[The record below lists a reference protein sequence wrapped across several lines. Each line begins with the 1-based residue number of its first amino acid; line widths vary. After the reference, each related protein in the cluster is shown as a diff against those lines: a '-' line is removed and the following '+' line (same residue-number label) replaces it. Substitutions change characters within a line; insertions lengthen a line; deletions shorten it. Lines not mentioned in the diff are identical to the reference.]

1 MRREEYLGNAGE
13 QQYFNNESLQARLW
27 TALPGIITAVDYT
40 KFTVRVQPAIMGKT
54 EDAEGVQTDV
64 QLPMLV
70 DVPVLFPN
78 GGGWHLTCPI
88 QVNDECLVVFA
99 SRCID
104 AWWQNGGVQ
113 KPMELRM
120 NDLSDGFCIL
130 APYSQPMAS
139 EVTGGFSNNSIIIRD
154 DKKENY
160 LEYVTGGDVNVLHQA
175 NLDWDTLGN
184 ADIYIKGNAVVKIDG
199 TLDATV
205 EGATTI
211 TCNSTLDATVQDNTT
226 LTCNANV
233 TETVQGNLSAK
244 LIEPLAGFADE
255 IKTGWV
261 LQKISKQKN
270 KITALKFN
278 HQDVKLGANDIVISA
293 LDAKQ
298 YQLIFGGPQFDFNP
312 IINIYFRTSV
322 PLTLPNNIP
331 FLGTPDNLADWIFI
345 NQDIVAVT
353 ISDSQNLQL
362 KDEDLAR
369 RIWQEIRAVNG
380 LTPAFL
386 PPYRVMRHQR
396 ATICQDEKNQAL
408 RPTSAQTS
416 YQNLFICGDWTM
428 KNYPCCLEAAI
439 KSAQRI
445 IKEI

>member
-27 TALPGIITAVDYT
+27 TALPGIITAVDYI
-40 KFTVRVQPAIMGKT
+40 KFTVSVQPAIMGKT

-233 TETVQGNLSAK
+233 TETVQGNLSATVQGNTSLQSTGSISVK
-244 LIEPLAGFADE
+244 TSATLTAEAAGSAT
-255 IKTGWV
+255 IKAPSITLDAPVVTCTGMLSV
-261 LQKISKQKN
+261 SSSISAGGN
-270 KITALKFN
+270 VTGAGISLN
-278 HQDVKLGANDIVISA
+278 SHIHGNGNNGANTT
-293 LDAKQ
+293 
-298 YQLIFGGPQFDFNP
+298 GP
-312 IINIYFRTSV
+312 
-322 PLTLPNNIP
+322 
-331 FLGTPDNLADWIFI
+331 
-345 NQDIVAVT
+345 
-353 ISDSQNLQL
+353 
-362 KDEDLAR
+362 
-369 RIWQEIRAVNG
+369 
-380 LTPAFL
+380 
-386 PPYRVMRHQR
+386 M
-396 ATICQDEKNQAL
+396 
-408 RPTSAQTS
+408 
-416 YQNLFICGDWTM
+416 
-428 KNYPCCLEAAI
+428 
-439 KSAQRI
+439 
-445 IKEI
+445 

>member
-27 TALPGIITAVDYT
+27 TALPGIITAVDYI
-40 KFTVRVQPAIMGKT
+40 KFTVSVQPAIMGKT

-233 TETVQGNLSAK
+233 TETVQGNLSATVQGNTSLQSTGPISVK
-244 LIEPLAGFADE
+244 TSATLTAEAAGSAT
-255 IKTGWV
+255 IKAPSITLDAPVVTCTGMLSV
-261 LQKISKQKN
+261 SSSISAGGN
-270 KITALKFN
+270 VTGAGISLN
-278 HQDVKLGANDIVISA
+278 SHIHGNGNNGANTT
-293 LDAKQ
+293 
-298 YQLIFGGPQFDFNP
+298 GP
-312 IINIYFRTSV
+312 
-322 PLTLPNNIP
+322 
-331 FLGTPDNLADWIFI
+331 
-345 NQDIVAVT
+345 
-353 ISDSQNLQL
+353 
-362 KDEDLAR
+362 
-369 RIWQEIRAVNG
+369 
-380 LTPAFL
+380 
-386 PPYRVMRHQR
+386 M
-396 ATICQDEKNQAL
+396 
-408 RPTSAQTS
+408 
-416 YQNLFICGDWTM
+416 
-428 KNYPCCLEAAI
+428 
-439 KSAQRI
+439 
-445 IKEI
+445 

>member
-13 QQYFNNESLQARLW
+13 QQYFNNEGLQARLW

-40 KFTVRVQPAIMGKT
+40 KFTVSVQPAIMGKT

-78 GGGWHLTCPI
+78 AGGWHLTCPI

-154 DKKENY
+154 DVKENY
-160 LEYVTGGDVNVLHQA
+160 LEFVTGGDVNVLHQA

-184 ADIYIKGNAVVKIDG
+184 ADIYIKGNTVVKIDG

-211 TCNSTLDATVQDNTT
+211 TCNSTLDATVQDNVT

-233 TETVQGNLSAK
+233 TETVQGNLSATVQGNTSLQSTGPISVK
-244 LIEPLAGFADE
+244 TSATLTAEAAGSATIKAPSITLDAPNVACTGNLSIAGGLSQGAGGARMARAGGDAYFAGNINTDG
-255 IKTGWV
+255 T
-261 LQKISKQKN
+261 
-270 KITALKFN
+270 ITA
-278 HQDVKLGANDIVISA
+278 QGDVVGAGISLSGHIHGNGNNGANTT
-293 LDAKQ
+293 
-298 YQLIFGGPQFDFNP
+298 GP
-312 IINIYFRTSV
+312 
-322 PLTLPNNIP
+322 
-331 FLGTPDNLADWIFI
+331 
-345 NQDIVAVT
+345 
-353 ISDSQNLQL
+353 
-362 KDEDLAR
+362 
-369 RIWQEIRAVNG
+369 
-380 LTPAFL
+380 
-386 PPYRVMRHQR
+386 M
-396 ATICQDEKNQAL
+396 
-408 RPTSAQTS
+408 
-416 YQNLFICGDWTM
+416 
-428 KNYPCCLEAAI
+428 
-439 KSAQRI
+439 
-445 IKEI
+445 